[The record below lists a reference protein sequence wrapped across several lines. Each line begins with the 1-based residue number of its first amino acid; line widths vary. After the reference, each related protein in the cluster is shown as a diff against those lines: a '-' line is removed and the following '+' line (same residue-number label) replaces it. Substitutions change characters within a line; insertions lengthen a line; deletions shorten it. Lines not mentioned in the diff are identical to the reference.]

1 MFDEGET
8 AERSVAEDAVGGALV
23 GSPVS
28 ATDADAG
35 DILRYTLNS
44 TGAVPFSLDSETGQ
58 ITLSAQPDLDRESTP
73 AYTLTAT
80 VSDFLAAS
88 DRITITINVT
98 EAAPPDPPPAPT
110 SGFSLDT
117 DSSDSPESKL
127 TFHWHDPT
135 LSEGPPATGYDVRY
149 REVATPVPDWTELE
163 DVATSSG
170 EEVPARIG
178 ASVTGLKS
186 NTTYEAQVRSVNGAG
201 SSAWVPETPVQAT
214 TAEAQ
219 LIVAFSAGSYV
230 VDEGATATVTVL
242 VTPAADR
249 DDDVTV
255 TASGSGATVSGL
267 SPSGVLAFAR
277 GQDRVAFTISGIED
291 ADSVDGAVQLSLSLT
306 AAGKITI
313 GEPSAAQITVRDTV
327 TSPGIPLGL
336 TVEAAGPLQID
347 IGWEAPAL
355 DGGTPITGYVIEWSE
370 DGESWPEANRF
381 TTSSTTYSD
390 GSIQPATIRF
400 YRVSATNRVGAGQP
414 TQPESATTPRLNVAP
429 TFDEG
434 ETAERGIPENAP
446 GGSVVGSPVSAT
458 DADSGDTLR
467 YSVLSTD
474 DSPFFIDSET
484 GQISLASRHGL
495 DHESMPT
502 HTFMVTVKDSLSASD
517 TVAVTVSVTDID
529 EPPPAPAGDFS
540 FGTDSS
546 DSAENKLTVRWPE
559 PTVCRMVSHRSP
571 HTTCV
576 TGRGQRRNQYGSSS
590 RASKRVLHQAYRDA

>member
-1 MFDEGET
+1 MADTNIGSTDADSRGAWRFDVPQLSPGVHTFTAKATDDAGNQGPASDVFRLAIGPNTPPLFDEGET

-163 DVATSSG
+163 DVATSTG

-370 DGESWPEANRF
+370 GGERPGEAESMGPSQGPGSCQCCSNLSLILRSAGV
-381 TTSSTTYSD
+381 SST
-390 GSIQPATIRF
+390 GAG
-400 YRVSATNRVGAGQP
+400 VSFSSLLFHSAVGAL
-414 TQPESATTPRLNVAP
+414 PRTAALAAP
-429 TFDEG
+429 SWRRCF
-434 ETAERGIPENAP
+434 R
-446 GGSVVGSPVSAT
+446 
-458 DADSGDTLR
+458 
-467 YSVLSTD
+467 
-474 DSPFFIDSET
+474 
-484 GQISLASRHGL
+484 
-495 DHESMPT
+495 
-502 HTFMVTVKDSLSASD
+502 
-517 TVAVTVSVTDID
+517 
-529 EPPPAPAGDFS
+529 
-540 FGTDSS
+540 
-546 DSAENKLTVRWPE
+546 VR
-559 PTVCRMVSHRSP
+559 R
-571 HTTCV
+571 
-576 TGRGQRRNQYGSSS
+576 GRGRRI
-590 RASKRVLHQAYRDA
+590 L